1 MSNREY
7 SSREYP
13 NVIHTDV
20 LVQLDTSRR
29 KALANLD
36 DAKLN
41 WFHFRTCI
49 ISGVGFF
56 TSAYDLFV
64 INLVSNILGYAYFS
78 SDSIV
83 PINLDTG
90 IKTSAA
96 IGNIIGQ
103 VLFGWMAD
111 RYGRKKVYGIEL
123 SIMIAATAGTALA
136 ANSFSMSMFAGII
149 FWRIILGIGVGGDYP
164 LSAVITSE
172 FAMKS
177 RRGAMMALVF
187 AMQGFGILTAG
198 LVTMITLKVFESSIK
213 QEVRYLDYVWR
224 IVVGIGM
231 IPATAVLYFRLTIP
245 ESPRYTMD
253 VFGNIEKGAKNI
265 ELLLSNSKHIK
276 NDKFEAFYLVET
288 PKASWKDFRDYFG
301 KWKNGK
307 ILLGTCVSWFA
318 IDVAFYGLSF
328 NQGIIMQNATPNYL
342 SFNDPYDTLYN
353 IAFGNIIV
361 TLLGTIPGYWC
372 SVLLIDKLGRR
383 FIQLMGFAVLTVLYL
398 IIGFSYAIVTTSYQ
412 WIFVILFIISMFFT
426 NFGPNTTTFIIPGEV
441 FPTRYRCLG
450 HGIAAAS
457 GKAGALLSQLG
468 VLLLKDTG
476 GPNKFID
483 HLLELFA
490 LVCFIGFLF
499 SFLLPETK
507 HKSLEENSNEIQEK
521 FFTGYV
527 SPELRQPTIIN
538 VQTHFNGH
546 VSFKSD
552 S

>member
-328 NQGIIMQNATPNYL
+328 NQGKN
-342 SFNDPYDTLYN
+342 
-353 IAFGNIIV
+353 
-361 TLLGTIPGYWC
+361 
-372 SVLLIDKLGRR
+372 
-383 FIQLMGFAVLTVLYL
+383 
-398 IIGFSYAIVTTSYQ
+398 
-412 WIFVILFIISMFFT
+412 
-426 NFGPNTTTFIIPGEV
+426 
-441 FPTRYRCLG
+441 
-450 HGIAAAS
+450 
-457 GKAGALLSQLG
+457 
-468 VLLLKDTG
+468 
-476 GPNKFID
+476 
-483 HLLELFA
+483 
-490 LVCFIGFLF
+490 
-499 SFLLPETK
+499 
-507 HKSLEENSNEIQEK
+507 
-521 FFTGYV
+521 
-527 SPELRQPTIIN
+527 
-538 VQTHFNGH
+538 
-546 VSFKSD
+546 
-552 S
+552 

>member
-7 SSREYP
+7 SSREYS

-29 KALANLD
+29 QALANLD
-36 DAKLN
+36 DTKIK

-78 SDSIV
+78 SDSVV

-123 SIMIAATAGTALA
+123 SIMIAATAGTALS

-172 FAMKS
+172 FAMKN

-198 LVTMITLKVFESSIK
+198 LVTMITLKAFESSIK
-213 QEVRYLDYVWR
+213 QEIHYLDYVWR
-224 IVVGIGM
+224 IIVGIGM
-231 IPATAVLYFRLTIP
+231 IPATVVLYFRLTIP

-253 VFGNIEKGAKNI
+253 VYGNIEKGAKNI
-265 ELLLSNSKHIK
+265 EILLSSDNHVK
-276 NDKFEAFYLVET
+276 NDKFEAFYLVGT

-342 SFNDPYDTLYN
+342 SFNDPYDTLFN
-353 IAFGNIIV
+353 IALGNIIV
-361 TLLGTIPGYWC
+361 TLVGTIPGYWC

-412 WIFVILFIISMFFT
+412 WIFVILFIISMR
-426 NFGPNTTTFIIPGEV
+426 PNVSIESIDKSVKSST
-441 FPTRYRCLG
+441 LG
-450 HGIAAAS
+450 I
-457 GKAGALLSQLG
+457 KM
-468 VLLLKDTG
+468 
-476 GPNKFID
+476 I
-483 HLLELFA
+483 
-490 LVCFIGFLF
+490 
-499 SFLLPETK
+499 
-507 HKSLEENSNEIQEK
+507 
-521 FFTGYV
+521 
-527 SPELRQPTIIN
+527 
-538 VQTHFNGH
+538 
-546 VSFKSD
+546 
-552 S
+552 